1 MVIMPGRPCRPSA
14 DTKELWRLLLP
25 GMNAPACGV
34 GDEAIAAGEGNTA
47 ADRVESVAP
56 PAQAFRLSFSIISR
70 TLLKI
75 RR

>member
-1 MVIMPGRPCRPSA
+1 
-14 DTKELWRLLLP
+14 
-25 GMNAPACGV
+25 MNAPACGV
-34 GDEAIAAGEGNTA
+34 ADEAIAAGEGNTA

-56 PAQAFRLSFSIISR
+56 PAQAFQLSFSIISR